1 MELIAKVLSFNDE
14 QKVAVGLRV
23 APTNLISSIFAT
35 VIGGGAR
42 AAGDDEGRHSSE
54 QVEVRLIC

>member
-23 APTNLISSIFAT
+23 APTNLISSLFAT
-35 VIGGGAR
+35 VIGGGGGGGR
-42 AAGDDEGRHSSE
+42 GGGDEDGRRSPE
-54 QVEVRLIC
+54 QVEVS